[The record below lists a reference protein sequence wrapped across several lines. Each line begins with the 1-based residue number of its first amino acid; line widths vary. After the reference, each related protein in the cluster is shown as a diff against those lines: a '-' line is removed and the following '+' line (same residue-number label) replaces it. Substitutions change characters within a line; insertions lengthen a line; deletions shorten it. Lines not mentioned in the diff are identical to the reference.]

1 MNAVLFELLKAV
13 VIISIMLIVG
23 YGIPYLK
30 ATIEKTKY
38 AQIVDWVGKAVLMAE
53 QTVLG
58 TKAGAEKKAI
68 VIDFIKRMLV
78 QKNIAIT
85 DEQLNILIE
94 SAVFAMKNGVL
105 K

>member
-1 MNAVLFELLKAV
+1 
-13 VIISIMLIVG
+13 
-23 YGIPYLK
+23 
-30 ATIEKTKY
+30 
-38 AQIVDWVGKAVLMAE
+38 MA
-53 QTVLG
+53 LSF
-58 TKAGAEKKAI
+58 
-68 VIDFIKRMLV
+68 VIDFIKRMLM

>member
-1 MNAVLFELLKAV
+1 MNTVLFEALKAV
-13 VIISIMLIVG
+13 VIISIMLIMR
-23 YGIPYLK
+23 YLIPYLK
-30 ATIEKTKY
+30 SLVEKSKY
-38 AQIVDWVGKAVLMAE
+38 AQVVEWVGKAVLMAE

-68 VIDFIKRMLV
+68 VIDFIKRMLM

-94 SAVFAMKNGVL
+94 SAVFAMKKGVV
-105 K
+105 